1 MSRLKNLLCLVLLV
15 LSFPLLSDQLELG
28 DFGSFIDLPEGWTL
42 IGQES
47 EKLTFSIAGDGAYLQ
62 IKRYPGEASLDNLVR
77 TAMNK
82 IGAAGDGTTFA
93 YAESE
98 AYFGTVDFTSGG
110 FNFSGYLFACLPSG
124 ETGQDPVLLLGF
136 SDSNDLPVYN
146 DLVLSALDSYSPTTG
161 TSRLPGPV
169 ALFDRLYSSGKPA
182 AVPVNAGG
190 INFTIEL
197 DQGEVD
203 TAGYVT
209 EREARIL
216 GQAGTVT
223 AWGRFFRILYRD
235 ALSGLEPLIRH
246 LHTVYPENPDSEESF
261 RIASEILTWL
271 QQFTYRRSG
280 TYSDF
285 LDPLQAVITRSGD
298 CDSLGMLYALL
309 LHSFDIDAILLVSE
323 QYSHAMGAVKI
334 PGEGAR
340 FTVNGTSYLVA
351 ELTDNVAIGLIAADM
366 ADPAGWIPVLFPESI
381 RAQSDSWR

>member
-1 MSRLKNLLCLVLLV
+1 MPPETEQ
-15 LSFPLLSDQLELG
+15 PLLT
-28 DFGSFIDLPEGWTL
+28 P
-42 IGQES
+42 
-47 EKLTFSIAGDGAYLQ
+47 KVRSIF
-62 IKRYPGEASLDNLVR
+62 RY
-77 TAMNK
+77 
-82 IGAAGDGTTFA
+82 
-93 YAESE
+93 
-98 AYFGTVDFTSGG
+98 GG
-110 FNFSGYLFACLPSG
+110 LYVPADFNFSGYLFACLPSG

-136 SDSNDLPVYN
+136 SDSNGSAGIQRPCTLRAGFLLAN
-146 DLVLSALDSYSPTTG
+146 DGNPAVCRA
-161 TSRLPGPV
+161 RW
-169 ALFDRLYSSGKPA
+169 LFLTVFIHRA
-182 AVPVNAGG
+182 NRRAVPVNAGG

-246 LHTVYPENPDSEESF
+246 LHTVYPENPGLGGVIQNCLGNSNLGCSSLPT
-261 RIASEILTWL
+261 AGP
-271 QQFTYRRSG
+271 G

-323 QYSHAMGAVKI
+323 QYSHAMGAVKV